1 MTKTSVW
8 RGMATAV
15 ILTGASLTVS
25 VSAIAAS
32 LESEGAFP
40 GESITLT
47 SAQREKIV
55 RAIIRHGDAN
65 VPNGE
70 ARVLGE
76 PKTPGGTDIQSLPA
90 PSAEEITQGA
100 AVPQMTPLTPL
111 PDSIGVEIP
120 AVRRLSYALVD
131 GRLLLVDPATNMAV
145 AEINP

>member
-1 MTKTSVW
+1 MKARLW

-15 ILTGASLTVS
+15 IIAAASLTVS

-40 GESITLT
+40 GEGLTLT

-55 RAIIRHGDAN
+55 RAIIRHGGAN
-65 VPNGE
+65 VPNGQ

-76 PKTPGGTDIQSLPA
+76 PKKTGDGDIQSLPA

-100 AVPQMTPLTPL
+100 AVPQTTPLTPL
-111 PDSIGVEIP
+111 PDSVGVEIP
-120 AVRRLSYALVD
+120 SVRRLSYALVD
-131 GRLLLVDPATNMAV
+131 GRLLLVDPATNIAV